1 MKSAFYFAALTI
13 LLGICASNSTNQD
26 GKISDSTAENKQ
38 STSESVN
45 KKSSGFWEPLVWN
58 EYKDNNGT
66 VIAAMPFPA
75 SWKIAAHPAK
85 GEPSISGPNGV
96 RVTDFP
102 LQSFMY
108 TNDPQMQQVYYQSG
122 QQVRAMPGI
131 EQLIQQDIVP
141 WAANRGLQYV
151 RHYEV
156 PEVSKVDKWY
166 NDQLYKAVPGQSEI
180 MAIGSEWKSSD
191 GSPYFLLIHLNVS
204 ATAQLMNWY
213 YYCTGLEAEKTN
225 FEKAKKQL
233 IFALGNTHYPLE
245 PILAYNQREAEKAGR
260 SWAEFNQRMVQN
272 QANFEAQQRA
282 FVNKSNAINDAIMN
296 GWRANNAASDKQ
308 QEQRVDG
315 IYERT
320 NVADPSNGQRYKV
333 AAGANQYWMN
343 SNGEYIS
350 TDRHDYNPNLDENM
364 NEQRWQELNEVK

>member
-13 LLGICASNSTNQD
+13 LLGSCASNSTNQD
-26 GKISDSTAENKQ
+26 GNISDSTAENKQ

-75 SWKIAAHPAK
+75 SWKIAARPAK

-122 QQVRAMPGI
+122 QQLRAMPGI

-180 MAIGSEWKSSD
+180 MAIGSRMKSSD

-213 YYCTGLEAEKTN
+213 YYCTGLEAEKQVS
-225 FEKAKKQL
+225 K
-233 IFALGNTHYPLE
+233 
-245 PILAYNQREAEKAGR
+245 NQ
-260 SWAEFNQRMVQN
+260 
-272 QANFEAQQRA
+272 
-282 FVNKSNAINDAIMN
+282 KSN
-296 GWRANNAASDKQ
+296 
-308 QEQRVDG
+308 
-315 IYERT
+315 
-320 NVADPSNGQRYKV
+320 
-333 AAGANQYWMN
+333 
-343 SNGEYIS
+343 
-350 TDRHDYNPNLDENM
+350 
-364 NEQRWQELNEVK
+364 